1 MSEYSPQSS
10 LLPPQEEEY
19 PPLSH
24 ANRILYT
31 PHQQT
36 HTPDDGDD
44 DDGNSSM
51 NYILKFSRRRIFYL
65 PTHTHA
71 HKYSIIALE
80 TKKHKIFPL
89 ATFFHVFL
97 FTIRIT
103 SSSPWNTHPL
113 SPAVRLSIYICHL
126 SSPVDNKR
134 SSSAQTKD
142 TQNAFRGDATI
153 LLIVSINHKP
163 SRFYHSSPIEQNVSK
178 ATVQTLT

>member
-44 DDGNSSM
+44 DGNSSM

-71 HKYSIIALE
+71 HIYSIIALE

-89 ATFFHVFL
+89 ATFFTFSYLQFESRPPLLETPTPHRRLCAYPFISVIYL
-97 FTIRIT
+97 VQSTISARHPPRRRT
-103 SSSPWNTHPL
+103 HKMHSEVTRPSS
-113 SPAVRLSIYICHL
+113 L
-126 SSPVDNKR
+126 SSALII
-134 SSSAQTKD
+134 SHLGS
-142 TQNAFRGDATI
+142 TI
-153 LLIVSINHKP
+153 LHQL
-163 SRFYHSSPIEQNVSK
+163 SRMSPRRLYK
-178 ATVQTLT
+178 L